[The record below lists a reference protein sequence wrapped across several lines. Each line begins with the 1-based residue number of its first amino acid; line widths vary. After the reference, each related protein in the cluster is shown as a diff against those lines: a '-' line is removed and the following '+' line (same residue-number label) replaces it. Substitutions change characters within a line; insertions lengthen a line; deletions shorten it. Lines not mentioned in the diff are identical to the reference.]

1 MRGGILLLI
10 TLASAQ
16 ALGYAGALLWQAPAT
31 AFPPWNHDGS
41 DPVAR
46 MALRGMPARVAAPG
60 DRVVLWP
67 GVRGAMRA
75 SGRASTDWADAGQVL
90 VTAWTKNR
98 TTAALVGP
106 NGFLFD
112 QAIELTPEAICDV
125 ATVSFLRLRHLIVP
139 PGQRCEGWVTT
150 GARIDDRWALAT
162 WVGGEDPRVR
172 AIPADALTDALRD
185 EPALQSGL
193 ARQLVPQDGSVVR
206 IDQRR
211 HEVLIGERDRG
222 SSERDQVLVLPVAYD
237 RDWRVSSGRT
247 MEVGGL
253 LGITGAAGETI
264 RVWFAPGA
272 GLRVR
277 AIGTAAAQ
285 ALAVF
290 GLVAFG
296 FGPWKRTNHNVA

>member
-1 MRGGILLLI
+1 
-10 TLASAQ
+10 
-16 ALGYAGALLWQAPAT
+16 
-31 AFPPWNHDGS
+31 
-41 DPVAR
+41 
-46 MALRGMPARVAAPG
+46 
-60 DRVVLWP
+60 
-67 GVRGAMRA
+67 
-75 SGRASTDWADAGQVL
+75 
-90 VTAWTKNR
+90 
-98 TTAALVGP
+98 
-106 NGFLFD
+106 
-112 QAIELTPEAICDV
+112 
-125 ATVSFLRLRHLIVP
+125 
-139 PGQRCEGWVTT
+139 
-150 GARIDDRWALAT
+150 
-162 WVGGEDPRVR
+162 
-172 AIPADALTDALRD
+172 
-185 EPALQSGL
+185 
-193 ARQLVPQDGSVVR
+193 VVR